1 MASPDYDL
9 SADRSSPVMLCPYLL
24 YNSEAGGPGHLC
36 KSEIQNSMG
45 EIVDKTLLKTYNL
58 SVNLVGA
65 YLNSTLNPEA
75 FKPRD
80 CFFHVKR
87 SCYTCGYVQQ
97 PLLESFSLS
106 VYPAHHILF
115 FPQSHA

>member
-80 CFFHVKR
+80 CFFSREKELLHVWLR
-87 SCYTCGYVQQ
+87 ATAPSSY
-97 PLLESFSLS
+97 
-106 VYPAHHILF
+106 A
-115 FPQSHA
+115 AN